1 MSYKLNEP
9 HKKANVKKIKP
20 KMISYEIIWAVE
32 RKAPKK
38 AYFELLAHPPT
49 ITPYTP
55 NEESANKNNNV
66 V

>member
-1 MSYKLNEP
+1 
-9 HKKANVKKIKP
+9 
-20 KMISYEIIWAVE
+20 MISYEIIWAVE